1 MDRHIWI
8 QLENHP
14 WDLAPNNIDRMTG
27 QHMEKNRDTNNPDPD
42 GYWNVTLTSPETG
55 VSHTVRM
62 FKPMTND
69 GITIKDSLILR
80 RYTENWDKPDDRK
93 VNPWDLN
100 EPDPTDTGTMGTIP
114 GPVIECDVGDR
125 VIVHFR
131 NKDNR
136 DVSYEKRS
144 HSLHTHGFVF
154 DTTSDGAYP
163 LSPEDRTQPVGPES
177 DLWKDVK
184 PRSNFKRG
192 DRVPPGGTFTYT
204 WNTFGWPT
212 TAGVWLYHDH
222 SIYDHENVGL
232 GAIGIV
238 VIHNPSNTENDVLNP
253 DLPGG
258 SDIGSP
264 VDQNGFFIDPPT
276 NAQYLLLFH
285 EVGSNMCMNG
295 RWKLGNAPT
304 LVAGVNTKMVFG
316 IVTMGD
322 AAHTFHLHGHRW
334 VINGPD
340 GIHPAEIE
348 ASVQNRS
355 VSQFEDTRIMSAAN
369 SFNFTV
375 RQGSFMGSLFPPDPI
390 QASGLGE
397 WHMHCH
403 ILMHMMNG
411 MMGSLLVVNRGTFLK
426 GLLQSGFF
434 DTSERPNVFTV
445 AVIDF
450 AFSPNSLTVPN
461 GTTVT
466 FDFQAPLHTVK
477 TSRNSMADPITINNG
492 GGDLDAV
499 PQGQRREVTIN
510 GMAGGVIEYHCGI
523 HGPGMSGIIRIEGHH
538 M

>member
-1 MDRHIWI
+1 
-8 QLENHP
+8 
-14 WDLAPNNIDRMTG
+14 MTG
-27 QHMEKNRDTNNPDPD
+27 QHMEKNRDPNNPDAE
-42 GYWNVTLTSPETG
+42 GYWDVTLTSPVTN
-55 VSHTVRM
+55 VSHQVRM
-62 FKPMTND
+62 FKPMTDND
-69 GITIKDSLILR
+69 GITIKDALLLR
-80 RYTENWDKPDDRK
+80 RYTENWKEPDDRK

-100 EPDPTDTGTMGTIP
+100 EPDPTDNGTMGTIP
-114 GPVIECDVGDR
+114 GPVIECNVGDR

-131 NKDNR
+131 NNDGRK
-136 DVSYEKRS
+136 VSFEKRS

-154 DTTSDGAYP
+154 NTTSDGAYP
-163 LSPEDRTQPVGPES
+163 LSPEDRTQPVGSES

-184 PRSNFKRG
+184 PQSDFKRG

-238 VIHNPSNTENDVLNP
+238 VIHNPNNTENDVLNP
-253 DLPGG
+253 DLPDG
-258 SDIGSP
+258 SHVGSP
-264 VDQNGFFIDPPT
+264 LDKTGFFIEPPA

-285 EVGSNMCMNG
+285 EVGRYMCMNG

-304 LVAGVNTKMVFG
+304 LVAGVNSKMIFG

-340 GIHPAEIE
+340 GIHPADIE
-348 ASVQNRS
+348 NSIENRS

-369 SFNFTV
+369 SFNFTI
-375 RQGSFMGSLFPPDPI
+375 RQGSFMGSVFRPDPS
-390 QASGLGE
+390 QGSGLGE

-411 MMGSLLVVNRGTFLK
+411 MMGSLLVVNK
-426 GLLQSGFF
+426 GDNIKNLLQQGFF
-434 DTSERPNVFTV
+434 DTSERPDAFTV
-445 AVIDF
+445 DVIDF
-450 AFSPNSLTVPN
+450 RFDPEELTVPN
-461 GTTVT
+461 GSRVT
-466 FDFQAPLHTVK
+466 FHFRAPLHTVR
-477 TSRNSMADPITINNG
+477 TPLGNTNMADPINIDNG
-492 GGDLDAV
+492 AGGPV
-499 PQGQRREVTIN
+499 PQGERREVTIN
-510 GMAGGVIEYHCGI
+510 GMPGGEVRYECGI
-523 HGPGMSGIIRIEGHH
+523 HGPSMAGRIHIEGSHH